1 MPKLGF
7 EFRETMTGVYVLASS
22 PSDERPAR
30 FTLRASTADALQHL
44 RDGLVKVEGVLELP
58 GFAEEAA
65 VAGTMEIRPL
75 DKRIIRY
82 ELAFVA
88 HDGLPYR
95 LVGQK
100 DIRVADLRHTMT
112 TLPFELLGAGG
123 QVVGR
128 GTVRF
133 DLGNDWLKFAAS
145 FRPLLP
151 FAH

>member
-1 MPKLGF
+1 
-7 EFRETMTGVYVLASS
+7 VLSSS

-95 LVGQK
+95 LIGQK
-100 DIRVADLRHTMT
+100 DIRVTDLRHTMT
-112 TLPFELLGAGG
+112 TLPFEITGGGG
-123 QVVGR
+123 QGKIVGR

-133 DLGNDWLKFAAS
+133 DLQNDWLKFAAS

-151 FAH
+151 LAH